1 MFQNVHVQTLGGL
14 MPELTMFVNAC
25 GFGFEH
31 GLIKNSPVLQEMQY
45 FYQQTVAAKKTEAN
59 VFIYNSAI

>member
-1 MFQNVHVQTLGGL
+1 
-14 MPELTMFVNAC
+14 MFVNAC

-45 FYQQTVAAKKTEAN
+45 FYQQTAAAKKTEAN
-59 VFIYNSAI
+59 VFIYNSAIWRNCLPDTD